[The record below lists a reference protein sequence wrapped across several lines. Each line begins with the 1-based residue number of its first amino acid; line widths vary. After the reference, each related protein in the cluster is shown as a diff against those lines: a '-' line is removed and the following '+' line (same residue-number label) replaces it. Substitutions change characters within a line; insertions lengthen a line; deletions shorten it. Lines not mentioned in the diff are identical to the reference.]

1 MSVDRRTPRY
11 KIREK
16 IEFHNSKTFV
26 SSYMLDI
33 SAGGV
38 FIETEVPLPIDAP
51 CALRLNIPGDQ
62 EIMDL
67 QGHVVWIKQRSKSFP
82 AGMGIHFINVSPEQA
97 MKIQVFL
104 QTLQHSG
111 SGRPSQ

>member
-1 MSVDRRTPRY
+1 
-11 KIREK
+11 
-16 IEFHNSKTFV
+16 
-26 SSYMLDI
+26 MLDI

-97 MKIQVFL
+97 SKIRDFI
-104 QTLQHSG
+104 QTIQQTGTGGAS
-111 SGRPSQ
+111 R